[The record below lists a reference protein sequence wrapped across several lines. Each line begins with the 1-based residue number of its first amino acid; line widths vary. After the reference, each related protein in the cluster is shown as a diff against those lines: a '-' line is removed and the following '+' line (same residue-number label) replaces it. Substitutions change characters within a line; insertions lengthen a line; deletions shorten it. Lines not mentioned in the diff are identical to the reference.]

1 MIAINDPAGTA
12 IAFTKAINKYTEHTC
27 RLITKEIRYNFMF
40 EKDLHLPWLD
50 EEGWGEVEHL
60 LKACDVFHFHMTADE
75 HIELGDF
82 RPLDYLKGK
91 AVIHH
96 HHGHPDFRGNP
107 EKYRK
112 KYRRLNRKAVVSTP
126 DLLKLLP
133 EASWQPNLVPIN
145 DPDYL
150 PVKENGGAEIQ
161 VCHAPTRKDLK
172 NTAEFLS
179 VMEGLEEKVPNLS
192 CHLIENT
199 SHRECLRIKQQCQIH
214 FDHMQGYFGVSSLE
228 SLSQGKPVIAGL
240 DEWNQSHIREM
251 TGSSMLPW
259 VIVQNTEELERSI
272 ERLVADPGMRGQVG
286 DQSRVFMDAYWNER
300 VMVNRLV
307 DIYKKI

>member
-12 IAFTKAINKYTEHTC
+12 IEFTRAINSHTEHSC

-50 EEGWGEVEHL
+50 REGWGEVEHL
-60 LKACDVFHFHMTADE
+60 LKTSDVFHFHMTADE
-75 HIELGDF
+75 YIELGDF
-82 RPLDYLKGK
+82 RPVDFLKGK
-91 AVIHH
+91 AILHH
-96 HHGHPDFRGNP
+96 HHGHPDFRGHP
-107 EKYRK
+107 DKYRG
-112 KYRRLNRKAVVSTP
+112 KYIRLKRRAIVSTP

-150 PVKENGGAEIQ
+150 PVREPEGGEIQ

-179 VMEGLEEKVPNLS
+179 VMEGLKRKNPNIS
-192 CHLIENT
+192 CRLIENT
-199 SHRECLRIKQQCQIH
+199 PHRECLRIKQECQIH
-214 FDHMQGYFGVSSLE
+214 FDHMQGYYGVSSLE

-240 DEWNQSHIREM
+240 DEWNQSHIREV
-251 TGSSMLPW
+251 TGGSTLPW
-259 VIVQNTEELERSI
+259 VIARDSVELEQSL
-272 ERLVADPGMRGQVG
+272 ERLVAEPSLRAQAGE
-286 DQSRVFMDAYWNER
+286 QSRAFMVSCWNER
-300 VMVNRLV
+300 IMVKRLANV
-307 DIYKKI
+307 YEKI